1 LDHLLAALVLEID
14 VDVGRLAAVGRDEAL
29 EQQVDALGIDLG
41 DAETVAD
48 GGVRRRAAALAENL
62 LAAGIADDVVD
73 GEEVGRIFQLGDER

>member
-1 LDHLLAALVLEID
+1 MFDHLLAALVLEID

-48 GGVRRRAAALAENL
+48 GGVRCRAAALAENL

-73 GEEVGRIFQLGDER
+73 GEK